1 MTDKMPVLVVD
12 DNAETC
18 TLLTALLQRDFAVEI
33 ATDGNDAMEHL
44 RTRRYSAILL
54 DLRMPEYDGF
64 AVLEFLQES
73 QPDALPR
80 VIVMT
85 ALPLQR
91 EIARAERFNICAVIR
106 KPFDVEALLA
116 AVKRCAA
123 TNSHPNGRGTGVFCS
138 PVIFLLADL
147 LRTRLL

>member
-1 MTDKMPVLVVD
+1 MTEKLPVLVVD

-33 ATDGNDAMEHL
+33 ATDGNDAIEHL

-64 AVLEFLQES
+64 TVLEFLQES
-73 QPDALPR
+73 QADVLAR

-85 ALPLQR
+85 ALPLER
-91 EIARAERFNICAVIR
+91 EITRAQNFNICAVIP
-106 KPFDVEALLA
+106 KPFDIEALLS
-116 AVKRCAA
+116 AVKRCVARDS
-123 TNSHPNGRGTGVFCS
+123 NSHGRGTGVFCS

-147 LRTRLL
+147 LRQRLM